1 MLANSSSQRF
11 LLSSLITNLR
21 DEIDR
26 KDAMIDNI
34 RQQKDEVETAWQV
47 ALEEATHLERAAQA
61 QRGNEA
67 DRVKLE
73 TLEDLVQRLTAEL
86 ETRTA
91 MDRKNALR
99 VDEEMAG
106 LRTELQRSRSTVRD
120 GEIRLR
126 HAQASQAEAE
136 AMHSRVEGERDQLR
150 EDLSTAVDLVDE
162 AKRDR
167 TDTYGRLRQELDERD
182 RIIAG
187 LRTSPPSSSTPLS
200 RAAEVELHTQLE
212 EAARDASLVKSELDA
227 QVRRNEAQAE
237 TIGSLREQNRNARED
252 VAQATEHARQ
262 LQHTLEMAQ
271 LDARADLDRARDELA
286 EEHRLRLA
294 NEEDLDDARVR
305 IAQLEIEIDEHL
317 EAARYKDE
325 VFRGHEVAW
334 REAGD
339 AQQELFGKVAEV
351 EASASKKSVAL
362 RQAHEDLESLRRD
375 MDVMLD
381 DRDRKLGEV
390 QTALA
395 SRMAKYEAA
404 QTALAARTSKCETL
418 QHECNRLKELV
429 QTLRRES
436 ADREGTF
443 FRRSLQCE
451 PSLTRNGD
459 SQNRSSSQ
467 G

>member
-26 KDAMIDNI
+26 KDAMIDNL
-34 RQQKDEVETAWQV
+34 RQQKDEVETAWQG
-47 ALEEATHLERAAQA
+47 AMEEAAHLERAAQA
-61 QRGNEA
+61 QCGNEA

-73 TLEDLVQRLTAEL
+73 TLEDLIERLTAEL

-91 MDRKNALR
+91 TDRKNASR

-106 LRTELQRSRSTVRD
+106 LRSELQRSRSAVRD

-136 AMHSRVEGERDQLR
+136 ALRSRAEGERDQLR
-150 EDLSTAVDLVDE
+150 EDLSTAVDLADE

-187 LRTSPPSSSTPLS
+187 LRTTPPPSSTPLS
-200 RAAEVELHTQLE
+200 RAAEADLHTRLE
-212 EAARDASLVKSELDA
+212 EAARDTSIVKAELDS
-227 QVRRNEAQAE
+227 QVRHSEAQAE
-237 TIGSLREQNRNARED
+237 TIRSLCEQNRNVRED
-252 VAQATEHARQ
+252 VAQAIEHARQ
-262 LQHTLEMAQ
+262 LQHALEAAQ

-286 EEHRLRLA
+286 AEHRSRLA
-294 NEEDLDDARVR
+294 SEEEFGDARVR
-305 IAQLEIEIDEHL
+305 IEQLEMDVDGHL

-325 VFRGHEVAW
+325 IFREHEAAW
-334 REAGD
+334 QEAGD
-339 AQQELFGKVAEV
+339 AQRELFGKVAEV

-362 RQAHEDLESLRRD
+362 HQAHEDLESLRRD
-375 MDVMLD
+375 IEVMLD
-381 DRDRKLGEV
+381 VRDRKLGEA

-395 SRMAKYEAA
+395 SRTAKYEAA
-404 QTALAARTSKCETL
+404 QTAVRAKTTKCETL
-418 QHECNRLKELV
+418 QQECNRLKELV

-436 ADREGTF
+436 ADREGALLPLLHYAV
-443 FRRSLQCE
+443 R
-451 PSLTRNGD
+451 
-459 SQNRSSSQ
+459 
-467 G
+467 